1 MIRKVSYS
9 TLTLL
14 AFTLLYSCGKQ
25 QQKDFDIQGQWH
37 AQLDISPDIIPFQI
51 TFKKN
56 KENWSAEIHNGEEVL
71 VYDEVEQSGDSLAI
85 QMGIFDSVI
94 KAKILSED
102 MMSGVFIKNYLN
114 GYSIPF
120 TAEKTEK
127 NRFSTTQ
134 EPTVDFSGRWKTLFV
149 ENSEKSYDAI
159 GIFEQDGS
167 KITGTFLTKLGDYRF
182 LEGNV
187 EGNTFYMSAFDGSHA
202 YFFMGSMGADG
213 KIEGKF
219 RSGPSYR
226 ESFTAERNEEFEL
239 PDAYSLNYL
248 KEGYEKLSFSF
259 PDVNGNMISNEDE
272 QFENKVT
279 LVQLFGTWCPNCMDE
294 TKFLVEWHKKNRD
307 RGIEIIALAFESKP
321 DFEYAS
327 NRVKKTI
334 ERMGAEYTFLI
345 AGESNKEKASQSLP
359 ALNQVVAFP
368 TLIYMDKKGNV
379 RHIHTGFN
387 GPGTGAYYERWIE
400 EHEAVITELLQEN

>member
-1 MIRKVSYS
+1 
-9 TLTLL
+9 
-14 AFTLLYSCGKQ
+14 
-25 QQKDFDIQGQWH
+25 
-37 AQLDISPDIIPFQI
+37 
-51 TFKKN
+51 
-56 KENWSAEIHNGEEVL
+56 
-71 VYDEVEQSGDSLAI
+71 
-85 QMGIFDSVI
+85 
-94 KAKILSED
+94 
-102 MMSGVFIKNYLN
+102 
-114 GYSIPF
+114 
-120 TAEKTEK
+120 
-127 NRFSTTQ
+127 
-134 EPTVDFSGRWKTLFV
+134 
-149 ENSEKSYDAI
+149 
-159 GIFEQDGS
+159 
-167 KITGTFLTKLGDYRF
+167 
-182 LEGNV
+182 
-187 EGNTFYMSAFDGSHA
+187 
-202 YFFMGSMGADG
+202 
-213 KIEGKF
+213 
-219 RSGPSYR
+219 
-226 ESFTAERNEEFEL
+226 
-239 PDAYSLNYL
+239 
-248 KEGYEKLSFSF
+248 EKLSFSF

-400 EHEAVITELLQEN
+400 EHETVITELLQEN